1 MFRPHLPHVLGHE
14 GFYIG
19 TFRSEIAWR
28 RGLSCGILASMKDI
42 GMLAGMKNM
51 LAFVV
56 FALAVPGIRSAPA
69 VQAVPAAPV
78 AAEEALGGFGGSLEL
93 PKPGL
98 LFQPCLKPNGWTVRF
113 SVEDR
118 FTKPAQGTHAYF
130 FVPDADRDGERLAGT
145 ARLKRAFPRGIE
157 RRMSGRAASASQ
169 RPCP

>member
-1 MFRPHLPHVLGHE
+1 
-14 GFYIG
+14 
-19 TFRSEIAWR
+19 
-28 RGLSCGILASMKDI
+28 
-42 GMLAGMKNM
+42 MLAGMKNM

-56 FALAVPGIRSAPA
+56 FASAVPGIPSAA
-69 VQAVPAAPV
+69 AAQDVPPAPV

-145 ARLKRAFPRGIE
+145 ATFTPTPDGGVAAAWSVARSAARAKAAFTPPARPAAGPRPRKGAPPKGLLARLRRVRGFF
-157 RRMSGRAASASQ
+157 
-169 RPCP
+169 